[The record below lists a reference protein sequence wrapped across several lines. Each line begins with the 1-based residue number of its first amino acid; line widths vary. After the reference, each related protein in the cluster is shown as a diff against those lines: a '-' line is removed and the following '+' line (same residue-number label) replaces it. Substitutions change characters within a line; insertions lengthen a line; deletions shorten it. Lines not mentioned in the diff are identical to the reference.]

1 MKDNIREDILL
12 IEEMLNITQDELA
25 KKIGVDKK
33 TISFSENKKTQMTLS
48 NIKKLYD
55 YAFDNNIHLNKIKS
69 ELYIE
74 ENKSKN
80 KILFHGSK
88 GGIDGELSSKV
99 GRINND
105 FGQGFYTGESYEQ
118 SASFVSMYDKAY
130 IYILEFDQS
139 DLKCAKFDVDTEW
152 MLAIAYFRGTLNEFK
167 GSKQIKKIIDKVKNA
182 DYIIAPIADNR
193 MFRIIDT
200 FIAEEITDEQCKHC
214 LSATNLGYQYVFLT
228 DNAIKNIKILEECV
242 VCDKEKEYYKIL
254 KEDELKKSDEKV
266 KVARI
271 KYRGKGKYIEEI
283 LK

>member
-1 MKDNIREDILL
+1 MNNFIAEDILL
-12 IEEMLNITQDELA
+12 IEEMLDLTQDELA

-33 TISFSENKKTQMTLS
+33 TISLCQNNKTQMNLS

-55 YAFDNNIHLNKIKS
+55 YAFENNIHLNKIKS
-69 ELYIE
+69 ELHIE
-74 ENKSKN
+74 ENKGK

-88 GGIDGELSSKV
+88 GGIVGEISSKV
-99 GRINND
+99 GRKNND

-118 SASFVSMYDKAY
+118 SASFVSMYEKAFL
-130 IYILEFDQS
+130 YILEFDS
-139 DLKCAKFDVDTEW
+139 TNLKCAKFDVDTEW
-152 MLAIAYFRGTLNEFK
+152 MLAIAYFRGTLDEFK
-167 GSKQIKKIIDKVKNA
+167 NSKQIKKIIDKVNEA

-193 MFRIIDT
+193 MFKIIDT
-200 FIAEEITDEQCKHC
+200 FIAQEITDEQCKHC
-214 LSATNLGYQYVFLT
+214 LSATNLGYQYVFIN
-228 DNAIKNIKILEECV
+228 DKAIKNIKILEECV
-242 VCDKEKEYYKIL
+242 VCDKEKEFYKSL